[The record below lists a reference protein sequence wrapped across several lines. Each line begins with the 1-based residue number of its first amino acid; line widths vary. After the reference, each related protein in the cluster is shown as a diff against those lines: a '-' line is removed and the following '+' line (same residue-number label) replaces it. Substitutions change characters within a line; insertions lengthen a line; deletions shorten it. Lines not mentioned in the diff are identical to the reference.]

1 MIDVHNHIIYGVDD
15 GSRDLDESLRMVE
28 LYKEAGFNQII
39 ATSHYDKSR
48 YMVDPTEI
56 RQKVAILNGEIEKR
70 KLDFKVYPGHE
81 VQVDLDMIKKIK
93 SKDLLSLNDS
103 RYVLCELSFVNKP
116 NFLKDLFY
124 SLQLEGYIPIIA
136 HAERYPYVENNI
148 GWLED
153 FIKAG
158 ALIQINYSSIK
169 SSHEVTR
176 ALLERNMV
184 HIIGTDAHQSEWRSP
199 DIRSY
204 KDEILEIIPEDR
216 FETLAT
222 INPAKV
228 INDQFISSG
237 YDKIVRLKEKKKKSI
252 FNFWRKKWKLKI

>member
-1 MIDVHNHIIYGVDD
+1 MIDIHNHIVYGVDD

-28 LYKEAGFNQII
+28 LYKEAGFDQII

-48 YMVDPTEI
+48 YMVDSTEI
-56 RQKVAILNGEIEKR
+56 RQKVAILNDEIEKQN
-70 KLDFKVYPGHE
+70 LDFKVYPGHE

-93 SKDLLSLNDS
+93 SGDILSLNDS

-136 HAERYPYVENNI
+136 HAERYPYVENDI

-176 ALLERNMV
+176 TLLERNMV
-184 HIIGTDAHQSEWRSP
+184 HIIGTDAHQSEWRNP

-204 KDEILEIIPEDR
+204 KDEILEIIPEDK

-222 INPAKV
+222 INPKKV

-237 YDKIVRLKEKKKKSI
+237 YDKIVKPKEKKKKTI
-252 FNFWRKKWKLKI
+252 FNFWRKK

>member
-1 MIDVHNHIIYGVDD
+1 MIDIHNHIIYGVDD
-15 GSRDLDESLRMVE
+15 GSRNIDESLRMID
-28 LYKEAGFNQII
+28 LYKEAGFNKII
-39 ATSHYDKSR
+39 ATSHYDRSR
-48 YMVDPTEI
+48 YMVDSNEI
-56 RQKVAILNGEIEKR
+56 RKKVEI
-70 KLDFKVYPGHE
+70 YPGHE
-81 VQVDLDMIKKIK
+81 VQVEPGIIKKIK
-93 SKDLLSLNDS
+93 SGEILTLNDS

-124 SLQLEGYIPIIA
+124 NIQLEGYIPIIA
-136 HAERYPYVENNI
+136 HAERYPYVEKDI
-148 GWLED
+148 SWLEE
-153 FIKAG
+153 FIKSG

-169 SSHEVTR
+169 SHYETTKS
-176 ALLERNMV
+176 LLERNMV

-204 KDEILEIIPEDR
+204 KDEILEIVTEDK

-237 YDKIVRLKEKKKKSI
+237 YDKIIKPKEKKKKSI